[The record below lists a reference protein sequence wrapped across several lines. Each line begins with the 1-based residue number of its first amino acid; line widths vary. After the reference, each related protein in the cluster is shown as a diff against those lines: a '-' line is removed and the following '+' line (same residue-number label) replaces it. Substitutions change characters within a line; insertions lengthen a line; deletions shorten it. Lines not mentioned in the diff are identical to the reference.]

1 MLREF
6 QSKEAASDRR
16 LSANQ
21 TLVDRE
27 PSVVHHGTTRYLL
40 GKLLG
45 WCDVEVNPDIKK
57 ETMKYISVDQIEKN
71 FCTINLYYR
80 CGRNVSSVLAFLVNN
95 SLLAV
100 FTLAA
105 ELFLP

>member
-1 MLREF
+1 MH
-6 QSKEAASDRR
+6 Q
-16 LSANQ
+16 
-21 TLVDRE
+21 
-27 PSVVHHGTTRYLL
+27 GTTRYLL

-57 ETMKYISVDQIEKN
+57 ETMKFLLIKLKRTFVLLLYITGVGGM
-71 FCTINLYYR
+71 F
-80 CGRNVSSVLAFLVNN
+80 SSVLAFLVNN